1 MLTTGVQTTISDIY
15 LKTKS
20 IDDTSD
26 FIAKNFGDH
35 QSKINETLLR
45 YFGQGVSDIRYMLFG
60 MCAVLMVVV
69 AIASIALI
77 YNSFSISL
85 TERTR
90 QFGLFKSIGATRFQV
105 IVSVFLE
112 AGFLAVSAIPA
123 GLLIGCVGVSC
134 VFRLLKN
141 SFDAMI
147 NSNGVAYV
155 GSISMTFY
163 TQVWY
168 LVVADPE
175 DPSMMI
181 YLVGDGRTAQSDDD
195 FKKFKVP
202 VEESMEKLSF
212 EIGETVKAEDYPYWA
227 WAGDWGFVLPLSA
240 YNEDL
245 FITPNIQDYAYLK
258 TIDSERALELM
269 LELRNEYDESFDI
282 GMPPQTDQYEAN
294 MMRILNVCLMCFLI
308 LIVLISLANIANTI
322 TTAVRLRTRE
332 YAMIKAA
339 GCSKHTF
346 LRMIF
351 AENLSYTLRG
361 FVIGGLMGTLA
372 NYKSYSYLKYS
383 IYTNKIIPIGLYAV
397 GAAAFILVM
406 IFSTVYT
413 WRKVKRGNICEELR
427 QEAV

>member
-1 MLTTGVQTTISDIY
+1 MDESNLTDVGKLAVGEYIVDGQMHYRDQIYFVEDTQYEAY
-15 LKTKS
+15 LKQLGLNPEEYLRSENPK
-20 IDDTSD
+20 ILILNAVKGAADFDDGRRRFYEGSMFQD
-26 FIAKNFGDH
+26 S
-35 QSKINETLLR
+35 SK
-45 YFGQGVSDIRYMLFG
+45 
-60 MCAVLMVVV
+60 
-69 AIASIALI
+69 
-77 YNSFSISL
+77 L
-85 TERTR
+85 TEI
-90 QFGLFKSIGATRFQV
+90 SIMEQKK
-105 IVSVFLE
+105 
-112 AGFLAVSAIPA
+112 
-123 GLLIGCVGVSC
+123 IG
-134 VFRLLKN
+134 
-141 SFDAMI
+141 DA
-147 NSNGVAYV
+147 SYAYP
-155 GSISMTFY
+155 
-163 TQVWY
+163 
-168 LVVADPE
+168 DPE

-294 MMRILNVCLMCFLI
+294 ILRILNVCLMCFLI

-339 GCSKHTF
+339 GCSKYTF

-361 FVIGGLMGTLA
+361 FVIGGLMGALA

-383 IYTNKIIPIGLYAV
+383 IYTNKVIPIGLYAV

-427 QEAV
+427 QETV